1 MNNKK
6 LGLFKCGIVPS
17 ESHLCKMTK
26 MSTYV
31 LKGEQGIK
39 NYSDIYLSLD
49 AIHRIDL
56 KAG

>member
-1 MNNKK
+1 
-6 LGLFKCGIVPS
+6 
-17 ESHLCKMTK
+17 MTK

-49 AIHRIDL
+49 ALHRFDL